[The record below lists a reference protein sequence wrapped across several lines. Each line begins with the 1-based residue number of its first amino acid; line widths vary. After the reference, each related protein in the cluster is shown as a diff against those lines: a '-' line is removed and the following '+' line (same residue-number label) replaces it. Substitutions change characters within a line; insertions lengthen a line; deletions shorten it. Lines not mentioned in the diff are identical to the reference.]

1 MGCVAAK
8 VNLRIY
14 ERGTFDKTFQW
25 KTGDPAV
32 AVDLTGYTA
41 EFTVRSA
48 LTDATVLISATEAS
62 VPWEADGDSG
72 VYLDDGAEGFY
83 RLYLNDVDTQG
94 ICIDNEDVVGV
105 YDLFLYSAAGEAV
118 LKQYG
123 KCTLV
128 AAVARA

>member
-8 VNLRIY
+8 YNLKIY

-25 KTGDPAV
+25 KTGTPAA

-48 LTDATVLISATEAS
+48 LADTTVLIGFTEAS
-62 VPWEADGDSG
+62 VPWSADGDSG
-72 VYLDDGAEGFY
+72 IYFDNGNEGYYRVYINDLDT
-83 RLYLNDVDTQG
+83 RG
-94 ICIDNEDVVGV
+94 ICVDNEDVIGV
-105 YDLFLYSAAGEAV
+105 YDLFLYSAAGEVV

-128 AAVARA
+128 AAVTRA